1 MLLVK
6 ERSITNIL
14 TPQEQLKHLSQN
26 KSQLN
31 ETEDVKDYRIIWQ
44 NKKIKSVI

>member
-31 ETEDVKDYRIIWQ
+31 ETNDVKTTELFG
-44 NKKIKSVI
+44 KIKKLNQ